1 MKTRYTNKSY
11 NHLLSSLVFGAS
23 GLTAQECIYQALK
36 DGDTVVG
43 LTRNPS
49 NVVVPKGS
57 GGADAEKAMTDPNL
71 TVIAGKKLYA
81 LDICVCTRYCKYLV
95 HKICT
100 RYCKYPRLF
109 SHNLGIRISTN
120 Q

>member
-1 MKTRYTNKSY
+1 
-11 NHLLSSLVFGAS
+11 
-23 GLTAQECIYQALK
+23 LK

-57 GGADAEKAMTDPNL
+57 GGSDAEKSMTDPNL
-71 TVIAGKKLYA
+71 TVIAGKLYLYA
-81 LDICVCTRYCKYLV
+81 LDIV

-100 RYCKYPRLF
+100 RYYL
-109 SHNLGIRISTN
+109 HV
-120 Q
+120 